1 MEKPMLPECPRESA
15 ALPLA
20 ERMKAPSCA
29 QYLTDLAAMGAGQP
43 AELRPTDIGSTIS
56 NGGRPPPAA
65 LAHHEPTR
73 ELARPPTP
81 HCPAQLDDGAL
92 VLAGELAWKRLR
104 AAPTMSDW
112 VAVGKALLVLRKQAV
127 AEAGAYNGIRYS
139 KRNAALLDKHG
150 FREIS
155 KSARQCAML
164 MVENWPAIEH
174 WLAGFEVDRK
184 LNHPLV
190 IWRGWLA
197 SQRPKQTQRH
207 HTGSTW
213 RNRGRTE
220 PSMFAK
226 VIAAIRPLLPD
237 QDESVIKDV
246 SCAAVR
252 AMGFSVPAAIY
263 RAREQMETAHC
274 VS

>member
-1 MEKPMLPECPRESA
+1 
-15 ALPLA
+15 
-20 ERMKAPSCA
+20 
-29 QYLTDLAAMGAGQP
+29 
-43 AELRPTDIGSTIS
+43 
-56 NGGRPPPAA
+56 
-65 LAHHEPTR
+65 
-73 ELARPPTP
+73 
-81 HCPAQLDDGAL
+81 
-92 VLAGELAWKRLR
+92 
-104 AAPTMSDW
+104 
-112 VAVGKALLVLRKQAV
+112 
-127 AEAGAYNGIRYS
+127 
-139 KRNAALLDKHG
+139 
-150 FREIS
+150 
-155 KSARQCAML
+155 ML

-220 PSMFAK
+220 PSRFAK

-237 QDESVIKDV
+237 QDECVIKDV

-252 AMGFSVPAAIY
+252 AMGFSVPSAIY
-263 RAREQMETAHC
+263 RAREQMETAPC